1 MKGMMDMNIQELQ
14 ILSPSR
20 MGFSVTE
27 QFKNYVF
34 SRSDRCFAQGDQA
47 REAIDSREALQKR
60 QEYIRSAFLDAIGG
74 LPSFDTPLEPH
85 ITGTLLFEGYRVEKV
100 VFQSRPQVYVTC
112 NLYIP
117 DGIHSP
123 SGAVLMVMGHAPDGK
138 ADENYQRVA
147 LHMVKAG
154 LIVLSM
160 DPIGQGERLD
170 YWDSRTG
177 SPVINPTVPDHEYAG
192 ARQIAFDGSLARY
205 FLHDAM
211 RAVEYLR
218 GRKEVDPDRI
228 GVTGSSGGGTQ
239 TTMLMMADPRIAAA
253 APATF
258 VTNRR
263 EYMYAGAGQDAEQIW
278 PGFSAAGLNHED
290 MLLAMAPRPVD
301 VLAVKYDFFT
311 IEGCYRTVENA
322 RRFYEL
328 FDKPENLVLTTDDS
342 THCYTP
348 ALARSA
354 AGFFS
359 HHLNGRDYTPEQLQK
374 ISDSIHPIEER
385 RLNCTRSGQVT
396 TEFPDAK
403 THWQEIVESYDRFLA
418 EGPAPTPDQ
427 SRQWL
432 GEQVFRNREEQPF
445 HFRFMTTQTFF
456 EMTVRATLWW
466 TQKDLM
472 NYGLLFKKTALD
484 GQDVPVT
491 IALWQNG
498 TKDLQPHVDWIREQC
513 NRGRAVLVLDVT
525 AMGNIIPDPFCG
537 YPIDIPFGALHKLC
551 TDLFFIGDS
560 LAAIRIYDILRAIDM
575 VQQLPGIDG
584 SDLSFYF
591 SGVHGTYGRY
601 AALIDDRI
609 QNVTYDH
616 LDPDMESILRAK
628 YYDDYLFPTKVIPG
642 MLKNGV
648 K

>member
-1 MKGMMDMNIQELQ
+1 MNIQELQ
-14 ILSPSR
+14 TLAPSR
-20 MGFSVTE
+20 MSFSVTD

-34 SRSDRCFAQGDQA
+34 SRSDRCFAAGD
-47 REAIDSREALQKR
+47 RERESIQTQEDLFKR
-60 QEYIRSAFLDAIGG
+60 QAYIRAAFLDCIGG
-74 LPSFDTPLEPH
+74 LPSFDTPLEPQ
-85 ITGTLLFEGYRVEKV
+85 ITGTLLFDGYRVEKV
-100 VFQSRPQVYVTC
+100 IFCSRPRVYVTC

-117 DGIHSP
+117 DGIQSP

-147 LHMVKAG
+147 LHMVRAG

-160 DPIGQGERLD
+160 DSTGLGERLN
-170 YWDSRTG
+170 YWDSEANA
-177 SPVINPTVPDHEYAG
+177 PVVNPTVPDHEYAG
-192 ARQIAFDGSLARY
+192 ARQTAFDGSLARY

-218 GRKEVDPDRI
+218 SRAEVDPEKI
-228 GVTGSSGGGTQ
+228 GVTGSSGGGTL

-253 APATF
+253 APATAL
-258 VTNRR
+258 TNRR

-290 MLLAMAPRPVD
+290 MLLAMAPRPVN

-311 IEGCYRTVENA
+311 IEGTYRSVDNA

-328 FDKPENLVLTTDDS
+328 FGKEDNLILTTDDS

-359 HHLNGRDYTPEQLQK
+359 HHLNGKDYTPEQLLD
-374 ISDSIHPIEER
+374 ISNSIHPIEER

-396 TEFPDAK
+396 VDFPDAK
-403 THWQEIVESYDRFLA
+403 THWQEILESYDRFLA
-418 EGPAPTPDQ
+418 KGAVPTPEQ

-432 GEQVFRNREEQPF
+432 QEQVFRNREAQPF
-445 HFRFMTTQTFF
+445 HFRFMTTQSFY
-456 EMTVRATLWW
+456 EMTVRATFWW
-466 TQKDLM
+466 TQKDLA

-484 GQDVPVT
+484 NKDTPVT
-491 IALWQNG
+491 IALWQDG
-498 TKDLQPHVDWIREQC
+498 TKNLQPHVDWIREQC
-513 NRGRAVLVLDVT
+513 DQGRAVLVLDVT
-525 AMGNIIPDPFCG
+525 AMGNIAPDPFCG

-560 LAAIRIYDILRAIDM
+560 LAAIRIYDILRAIDL
-575 VQQLPGIDG
+575 VQELPGIDG
-584 SDLSFYF
+584 GDLAFYF
-591 SGVHGTYGRY
+591 SGVHGSYGRY
-601 AALIDDRI
+601 AACIDDRI

-616 LDPDMESILRAK
+616 TAPDMESILRAK

-642 MLKNGV
+642 MLKNGI

>member
-1 MKGMMDMNIQELQ
+1 MTIQELQ
-14 ILSPSR
+14 SLSPSR
-20 MGFSVTE
+20 MSFSVTD

-34 SRSDRCFAQGDQA
+34 SRSDRCFASGDRD
-47 REAIDSREALQKR
+47 REAIQTQEDVR
-60 QEYIRSAFLDAIGG
+60 QRQAYIRTAFLECIGG
-74 LPSFDTPLEPH
+74 LPSFDTPLESQ
-85 ITGTLLFEGYRVEKV
+85 ITGTLLFDGYRVEKV
-100 VFQSRPQVYVTC
+100 IFQSRPHVYVTC
-112 NLYIP
+112 NMYIP
-117 DGIHSP
+117 DGIQLP

-154 LIVLSM
+154 LIVLTM
-160 DPIGQGERLD
+160 DPTGQGERLN

-177 SPVINPTVPDHEYAG
+177 EPVIRPTVPDHEYAG

-218 GRKEVDPDRI
+218 TRAEVDPDRI
-228 GVTGSSGGGTQ
+228 GVTGSSGGGTL

-278 PGFSAAGLNHED
+278 PGFSSAGLNHED
-290 MLLAMAPRPVD
+290 MLLAMAPRPVN

-311 IEGCYRTVENA
+311 IEGCYRTVDNA
-322 RRFYEL
+322 RRFYDL
-328 FDKPENLVLTTDDS
+328 FHKGENLILTTDDF
-342 THCYTP
+342 THRYTP

-359 HHLNGRDYTPEQLQK
+359 HYLNGKDYTPEQLLE
-374 ISDSIHPIEER
+374 ISNSVHPVEER
-385 RLNCTRSGQVT
+385 QLNCTRSGQVT
-396 TEFPDAK
+396 TSFADAK
-403 THWQEIVESYDRFLA
+403 THWEEIVDSYDRFLDR
-418 EGPAPTPDQ
+418 TPLLPEQ
-427 SRQWL
+427 SIQWL
-432 GEQVFRNREEQPF
+432 REQVYRNREEHPF
-445 HFRFMTTQTFF
+445 HFRFMTTQSFY

-472 NYGLLFKKTALD
+472 NYGLLFQKTSLD
-484 GQDVPVT
+484 GEDVPVT
-491 IALWQNG
+491 IALWQDG
-498 TKDLQPHVDWIREQC
+498 TRNLQPHVDWIRSQC
-513 NRGRAVLVLDVT
+513 DRGRAVLVLDVT
-525 AMGNIIPDPFCG
+525 AMGNISPDPFCG
-537 YPIDIPFGALHKLC
+537 YPIDVPFGALHKLC

-560 LAAIRIYDILRAIDM
+560 LAAIRIYDILRAIDL

-591 SGVHGTYGRY
+591 SGTHGTYGRY
-601 AALIDDRI
+601 AALLDERMVD
-609 QNVTYDH
+609 VTYDH
-616 LDPDMESILRAK
+616 LSPDMEAILRAK
-628 YYDDYLFPTKVIPG
+628 YYDDYLFPEKVIPG
-642 MLKNGV
+642 MLKNGIH
-648 K
+648 